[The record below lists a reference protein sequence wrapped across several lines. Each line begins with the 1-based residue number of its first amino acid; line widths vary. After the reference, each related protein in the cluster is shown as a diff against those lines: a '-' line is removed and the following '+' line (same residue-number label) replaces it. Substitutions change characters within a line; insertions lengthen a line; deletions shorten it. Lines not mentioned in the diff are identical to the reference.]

1 MAGSTSDIS
10 IKVVANAAGVD
21 VGLKKAERAVKS
33 FGGKTRGMLGDSIGG
48 FKSLAGGIAGVGSA
62 LTGLS
67 VGGGIAGFAAGLKSA
82 IERLDDLGDRAKGI
96 DTSITNL
103 SELEYIAERV
113 GSSGEAAANGVKK
126 MEKALGEAATKGG
139 PAADTIAALGL
150 NIDSLTSGDP
160 VQTFLDISQA
170 IGELPNVYDRAA
182 AAQAIF
188 GKSAGDLMQF
198 FKDPE
203 EINKFS
209 EDFLTLH
216 GDIEAAGEQAGAV
229 KDQMD
234 RLSEAVKGVGEQFV
248 IAFGPDTEKM
258 IRSVADALGSANTN
272 GLSNKLEMAKA
283 AVGGFLEGTEG
294 LGSGLPG
301 TSLIA
306 NKLGGMVLGGILDR
320 TDQTNRANAGISNK
334 DTSGKKSLE
343 AAFASPEFQKKAAEL
358 AAKLPSY
365 DSSTTDGRVAAAQ
378 ARANGE
384 YVPRDMKAFGDYIDS
399 LSNLDDVTQ
408 DQEKAGQSL
417 ADAFEALKDS
427 TEDVV
432 DAQKDAT
439 TETPGYSNL
448 SVTGG
453 DMPGMFSDNAAYDR
467 FMQYNTLPGGYVG
480 NLAPNIP
487 SFTPPEWGSRQ
498 AGPSAYGDAGYGMD
512 TNNELLNTI
521 ARNTRDQGVYA

>member
-258 IRSVADALGSANTN
+258 IRSVADALGSANTG
-272 GLSNKLEMAKA
+272 GLSGKLEAAKA
-283 AVGGFLEGTEG
+283 AVGGFFEGVNPFAAM
-294 LGSGLPG
+294 PG
-301 TSLIA
+301 MNPIA
-306 NKLGGMVLGGILDR
+306 NALGMQALTGILDR

-399 LSNLDDVTQ
+399 ISTLEDVTQ

-439 TETPGYSNL
+439 AETPGYSNL

-453 DMPGMFSDNAAYDR
+453 DMPGMLSSDAYDR